1 MRRAYLFGGLAFG
14 AAAVV
19 WSCGLDDT
27 AVVSLDQDASTTSD
41 GSTIDGTVEDSGG
54 DSSQQSDTGAGD
66 SGFDAGPCA
75 FDDLPRCDTDG
86 GCGSA
91 SEVCT
96 PPVGAGWTVV
106 NLTTFGSACSS
117 GYSAPKDL
125 VAVQDGGPSACEC
138 SCTSGTA
145 PSCMNDTVNLGTGGA
160 ACTNSI
166 QSIPMTNG
174 CSGLTLSVGVATG
187 YAATVSTSSACSG
200 VTDASFPDPDAGL
213 VRTCD
218 LNSDAGVLCE
228 NHRSCVPKPASGS
241 ICIASTSATSC
252 PSGYTQ
258 INAAA
263 SLSDTRSC
271 PSCGCGWTNDG
282 CDTPTVTLHG
292 SADCSGGGGTDIAT
306 SCTSVTG
313 AFGSIGLTGNAPA
326 TAPTCAVNDGGV
338 LDGGIAITS
347 PEIVCCSN

>member
-41 GSTIDGTVEDSGG
+41 GSTIDATAEDSGG

-91 SEVCT
+91 NEVCT

-125 VAVQDGGPSACEC
+125 VAVQDAGPSACEC

-145 PSCMNDTVNLGTGGA
+145 PSCMNDTVNFGTAGGT
-160 ACTNSI
+160 CTDSENSI
-166 QSIPMTNG
+166 QMTNG
-174 CSGLTLSVGVATG
+174 CSALSLTINTNPVDYS
-187 YAATVSTSSACSG
+187 ATVTTNSACSG
-200 VTDASFPDPDAGL
+200 LTDASFPDPDAGL

-218 LNSDAGVLCE
+218 LNSDAGVLCQ
-228 NHRSCVPKPASGS
+228 NHRSCVPKPASGA
-241 ICIASTSATSC
+241 ICIASTTATSC

-263 SLSDTRSC
+263 SFSDTRSC
-271 PSCGCGWTNDG
+271 PPCGCGWTNDG
-282 CDTPTVTLHG
+282 CSNPTVTVHG
-292 SADCSGGGGTDIAT
+292 SVDCTGGGTDIAS
-306 SCTSVTG
+306 SCTPLPVG
-313 AFGSIGLTGNAPA
+313 VYGSIGLTGDAATPA
-326 TAPTCAVNDGGV
+326 CAVNDGGV
-338 LDGGIAITS
+338 LDGGVTITS